1 MKRTSK
7 LKLTLMLG
15 AGFGL
20 TGCGESDES
29 TLLFKDVDDCEQ
41 WGVER
46 LECEVQYQEA
56 LANHLVEAPKYTTES
71 NCESDFGF
79 DQCERDNNSIWRPIM
94 AGFMIGLVA
103 EAVDEALD
111 YAKKKKRKKYAYFG
125 GSSYGGSKP
134 LYRSKDDFFNFRNSN
149 NQLIGSINNRGT
161 VMVKKSKVKFTSKPK
176 SVSRSRGGF
185 GSRASSRSYGG

>member
-15 AGFGL
+15 AGVGL
-20 TGCGESDES
+20 SGCGESDES
-29 TLLFKDVDDCEQ
+29 ALLFKDVDDCEQ

-46 LECEVQYQEA
+46 FECEVQYQEA
-56 LANHLVEAPKYTTES
+56 LANHYIEAPKYTSES

-111 YAKKKKRKKYAYFG
+111 YAKKKKRKKYAHFG

-134 LYRSKDDFFNFRNSN
+134 LYRAKDDFFSFRNSN
-149 NQLIGSINNRGT
+149 NQTIGSINNRGSI
-161 VMVKKSKVKFTSKPK
+161 MVKKSKVKFTSKPK
-176 SVSRSRGGF
+176 SISRSRGGF